1 MDGSATLKVDRR
13 SFVPLYVQL
22 KNIVQRQ
29 IMSGELTAGAALAS
43 EPTLC
48 RLYGVSRI
56 TVRQALGE
64 LEAEGMIRREPGRG
78 TFVRASVSKRG
89 LAIGLL
95 FGGMSER
102 TFGHRN
108 DTTFGDLVRGAAEVA
123 SRRGALV
130 HPIPLSDGDDL
141 TIALANPS
149 VCQLNGLLV
158 RIAHEV
164 TEEML
169 EALDR
174 TGLPYVVVKR
184 HVPVGR
190 ANCVYSDDVAGAA
203 ALTAHLL
210 SLGHRRVGLL
220 LGPADVGVWDE
231 RRRGFELAHEKLGL
245 ATDEALIYRGG
256 YPMDEAGHEGARALL
271 AIPDPAT
278 AFFAGND
285 YMAIGV
291 YRALRDQG
299 LEPGRDVAVAGY
311 GGTPFSTTMYPA
323 LTTISVPGQSF
334 GKASAELLLDAITGV
349 VQEIRQVTVP
359 WRLEVRQSSDSDLSP
374 DGRASAINLEVPNAP
389 RNALVGTPLPN
400 LPNQFAGD

>member
-1 MDGSATLKVDRR
+1 MVGRDVWLLLQSGGGRDATVKIDRR

-22 KNIVQRQ
+22 KNILQRQ
-29 IMSGELTAGAALAS
+29 IMSGEVTAGAALAS

-56 TVRQALGE
+56 TVRQALSD

-164 TEEML
+164 AEDML
-169 EALDR
+169 EALDG

-184 HVPVGR
+184 RVPEGR
-190 ANCVYSDDVAGAA
+190 ANCVYSDDEAGAQ

-210 SLGHRRVGLL
+210 SLGHRRIGLL
-220 LGPADVGVWDE
+220 LGPSDVGVWGE
-231 RRRGFELAHEKLGL
+231 RRRGFELAHGRLGL
-245 ATDEALIYRGG
+245 KMDEALIYRGG

-271 AIPDPAT
+271 ATPNPPT

-285 YMAIGV
+285 YIAVGV
-291 YRALRDQG
+291 YRALRDLG
-299 LEPGRDVAVAGY
+299 LEPGRDVAVVGY

-323 LTTISVPGQSF
+323 LTTISVSGRSF

-349 VQEIRQVTVP
+349 FQEVKQITVP
-359 WRLEVRQSSDSDLSP
+359 WHLEVRQSSDPALSP
-374 DGRASAINLEVPNAP
+374 DGRSASIDA
-389 RNALVGTPLPN
+389 
-400 LPNQFAGD
+400 AGVVSTGD